1 LEKRTTELQANLE
14 TERAA
19 IREQI
24 EKVAGMTMD
33 EARELYMAEVRRHAD
48 HDAAVLAQKIVE
60 EAERDARD
68 KARQITLLAIQ
79 RYAAENATE
88 TTVRTV
94 KIPSDDVKGR
104 IIGREGRN
112 IRTIERATGADI
124 LVDDTP
130 GVISVSCFDK
140 VRQAIAA
147 ETLQRLV
154 ADGRIHP
161 TRIEELV
168 AQVTRDINERIQK
181 DGQAAVLETNLR
193 GMHPKVIEAMG
204 KLAFRTSYGQ
214 NVLRHSVEVAFLC
227 QMIADELGLDGTI
240 ARRAGFLHDIGKAM
254 DHEMEG
260 GHPAI
265 GVEFL
270 RKHGEKSEAV
280 LNAVGGHHA
289 DIPATTP
296 YTPIVMAADAISS
309 ARPGARRESMELYV
323 KRLQQLEALAREHDF
338 VDEAYAIQAGR
349 EVRVVVDAKKADDAY
364 AFRIAQEIAKR
375 VEEEMTFPGEIKVTV
390 LREVRAEA
398 TAR

>member
-1 LEKRTTELQANLE
+1 MEKRTTELQANLE

-19 IREQI
+19 VREQI

-193 GMHPKVIEAMG
+193 GLHPKVIEAMG

-323 KRLQQLEALAREHDF
+323 KRLQQLEALAREHEF